1 MSEPV
6 QKRPRLDENSKSVS
20 FLSDPNEPLK
30 QRDVIYFQ
38 KEALFRCLNERRS
51 QVNVIQNKFD
61 SLKAD
66 YSEVTKTLSNII
78 AVIVTLAKFLESSI
92 VSNNEGAA
100 NPDDFSIL
108 KKISSG
114 DEDTI
119 IELNDSFMKILMKY
133 LDQDK
138 KDSID
143 LQKLSNDIK
152 VLQSDKKSLII
163 QNNTLVKQLDQ
174 LNSYYESLFRK
185 YDRRDSLSLKR
196 VFDKEGEVKI
206 EENSGNP
213 NVENNSSSSN
223 SNSVNSNADMSVNS
237 EVNADSNVKNVL
249 IKTESTS
256 NTNPHNRKD
265 IIGAITDGNSSQK
278 FQEYED
284 KIIDLKNKIDSMQII
299 VKNLESSNKSNYE
312 KILKLENELLATND
326 RNKELITTQDTY
338 LNKIESLTEENN
350 ELNKINDSYLKKYQT
365 LVKEREVFSQKVAE
379 SLQNKLDN
387 LLKVNNSLEK
397 DLVRIRTTRDDLLS
411 KIAILESQT
420 KKSELIED
428 ITKALELSNEQWSK
442 FTNEGNNNNRS
453 SINSGDSDNNTSSS
467 NEQLLIKEIK
477 DMEIAF
483 KKLTALNNKKYMTL
497 LNHESI
503 ISKLTIEKSKADQK
517 YFASMRSKD
526 SILVENKNLLKTVN
540 KSNEFIVQ
548 LKDTEKILQD
558 KIKSLQEQITLLE
571 NNGKFLMNTNK
582 LESRKF
588 NDLNNDMTKLKKINE
603 YYKGENSKYVIKL
616 NETVK
621 ERDLAIKD
629 KEILEMQNK
638 QSQEVISK
646 LQESLKSKGLNVS
659 KNMNEDN
666 DSLTEELE
674 NFRTLVYCSLCSK
687 NWKSSAIRT
696 CGHTF
701 CEDCVKERLAA
712 RMRKCPTCN
721 HPFAA
726 TDLVTIH
733 L

>member
-6 QKRPRLDENSKSVS
+6 QKRPRVDENLKCVPS
-20 FLSDPNEPLK
+20 LSDPSEPLK

-38 KEALFRCLNERRS
+38 KEALFRCLNERRN
-51 QVNVIQNKFD
+51 QANLIQNRFD
-61 SLKAD
+61 SLKTD
-66 YSEVTKTLSNII
+66 YLEVTKNLSNII
-78 AVIVTLAKFLESSI
+78 SLIVTLAKSLESI
-92 VSNNEGAA
+92 ITNNNESDDTK
-100 NPDDFSIL
+100 DDFSII
-108 KKISSG
+108 KNISSG

-119 IELNDSFMKILMKY
+119 LKLKDSFMTILMKY
-133 LDQDK
+133 LDHDK
-138 KDSID
+138 KNSID

-152 VLQSDKKSLII
+152 VLQSDKKLLTI
-163 QNNTLVKQLDQ
+163 QNNTLLKQLDQ
-174 LNSYYESLFRK
+174 LNSYYESLLKK
-185 YDRRDSLSLKR
+185 YDRDDSLSLKR
-196 VFDKEGEVKI
+196 VFDKEGEIKI
-206 EENSGNP
+206 EENSTKLKVDTSDNNRTTDVSVNTGLKTDSDVKNESSNTQYTSNP
-213 NVENNSSSSN
+213 NSFDEKDTVNDTTDENSS
-223 SNSVNSNADMSVNS
+223 
-237 EVNADSNVKNVL
+237 K
-249 IKTESTS
+249 
-256 NTNPHNRKD
+256 
-265 IIGAITDGNSSQK
+265 K
-278 FQEYED
+278 FQDYED
-284 KIIDLKNKIDSMQII
+284 KIIDLKNKIDSLQNII
-299 VKNLESSNKSNYE
+299 KNLESSNKCNYE
-312 KILKLENELLATND
+312 KVLKLETELLATND
-326 RNKELITTQDTY
+326 RNKEIITAQDAY
-338 LNKIESLTEENN
+338 LNKIESLTKENN
-350 ELNKINDSYLKKYQT
+350 ELNKINDSYLTKFQD
-365 LVKEREVFSQKVAE
+365 LVKEREVFSQKVTE

-387 LLKVNNSLEK
+387 LLKVNNNLEK

-442 FTNEGNNNNRS
+442 FTNGNDNKG
-453 SINSGDSDNNTSSS
+453 GDSSTNNANNSS
-467 NEQLLIKEIK
+467 EQLLIKEIK

-483 KKLTALNNKKYMTL
+483 KKLTALNNKKYMKL

-548 LKDTEKILQD
+548 LKDNEKLLQD

-571 NNGKFLMNTNK
+571 NNGKSLMNTNK
-582 LESRKF
+582 LEARKF
-588 NDLNNDMTKLKKINE
+588 NELNNDMTKLKKMNE
-603 YYKGENSKYVIKL
+603 YYKDENSKYVVKL
-616 NETVK
+616 NEAIK
-621 ERDLAIKD
+621 ERDLVIKD
-629 KEILEMQNK
+629 REVLDIENKQNK
-638 QSQEVISK
+638 EVISE
-646 LQESLKSKGLNVS
+646 LRERLKSKGLNAS
-659 KNMNEDN
+659 KTTNEDN
-666 DSLTEELE
+666 ESLSEELE

-701 CEDCVKERLAA
+701 CEDCIKERLAA